1 MPPLQRA
8 RDLSPLSC
16 WRARLSVFLSLTPRT
31 APRTQADMGEE
42 SLPEFEK
49 LVAIDRHTA
58 VQIAAGFVKM
68 R

>member
-1 MPPLQRA
+1 M
-8 RDLSPLSC
+8 D
-16 WRARLSVFLSLTPRT
+16 
-31 APRTQADMGEE
+31 EE